1 MFKER
6 KEKIA
11 GEIEKARQAEQ
22 EAADLESRAQQEK
35 EQSRQQERELLKKT
49 RRQVE
54 ENSVTAASE
63 SQEAANVL
71 RQSAVQREQQMRAI
85 MHKEVSAQVLCQV
98 AQETGKALRREEY
111 AARRR
116 EMSDRFVRQVEK
128 TVSLQPSDVLNI
140 LSGNKLE
147 VTVTGAQPL
156 TENQL
161 AELQRALDEKAYAAR
176 QAEEA
181 SAALRRAIIGSAGQP
196 CGRELGCRCAYA
208 RGRHG
213 I

>member
-85 MHKEVSAQVLCQV
+85 MHKEVSTQVLCQV
-98 AQETGKALRREEY
+98 AA
-111 AARRR
+111 
-116 EMSDRFVRQVEK
+116 
-128 TVSLQPSDVLNI
+128 
-140 LSGNKLE
+140 GN
-147 VTVTGAQPL
+147 G
-156 TENQL
+156 
-161 AELQRALDEKAYAAR
+161 
-176 QAEEA
+176 
-181 SAALRRAIIGSAGQP
+181 
-196 CGRELGCRCAYA
+196 
-208 RGRHG
+208 
-213 I
+213 